1 MTMLNLLDSIPNVLL
16 LGAGPSCCAPSTYH
30 ALACPTLSHMD
41 PYFIKIMDEI
51 KSYLQQLMNTKNDLT
66 VPLSTSGSGGMEATF
81 VNIVE
86 KGDKILVLENGSF
99 SERMIDVSGRLG
111 AEVTALHYEWG
122 TPIDVDEVAAQ
133 LKKEHYK
140 AVAMV
145 YAETSTGILNPME
158 EIGSLVK
165 NTDTLLL
172 VDAVPAL
179 GGIPIKVDEWGID
192 ICYSGSQKC
201 LSCPPGLS
209 PITVSP
215 KAIEVIKNR
224 QTKVPNWY
232 LDMNMIMGYW
242 GGGQSRVYH
251 HTAPINMIYGLYQ
264 ALYNI
269 FDEGVDQVFA
279 RHMAAHHR
287 LIAGIEELGW
297 ELLVDDPRYRLPVV
311 NAVKIPAGVDAA
323 AFRSKLLNDYR
334 IEVGGGYGS
343 LDGKVIRIGLMG
355 YNAQP
360 YNVDRLL
367 TAMKE
372 IIAG

>member
-1 MTMLNLLDSIPNVLL
+1 
-16 LGAGPSCCAPSTYH
+16 
-30 ALACPTLSHMD
+30 
-41 PYFIKIMDEI
+41 
-51 KSYLQQLMNTKNDLT
+51 
-66 VPLSTSGSGGMEATF
+66 
-81 VNIVE
+81 
-86 KGDKILVLENGSF
+86 
-99 SERMIDVSGRLG
+99 
-111 AEVTALHYEWG
+111 
-122 TPIDVDEVAAQ
+122 
-133 LKKEHYK
+133 
-140 AVAMV
+140 
-145 YAETSTGILNPME
+145 
-158 EIGSLVK
+158 
-165 NTDTLLL
+165 
-172 VDAVPAL
+172 
-179 GGIPIKVDEWGID
+179 
-192 ICYSGSQKC
+192 
-201 LSCPPGLS
+201 
-209 PITVSP
+209 
-215 KAIEVIKNR
+215 
-224 QTKVPNWY
+224 
-232 LDMNMIMGYW
+232 MNMIMGYW

-367 TAMKE
+367 AAMKE

>member
-1 MTMLNLLDSIPNVLL
+1 
-16 LGAGPSCCAPSTYH
+16 
-30 ALACPTLSHMD
+30 
-41 PYFIKIMDEI
+41 
-51 KSYLQQLMNTKNDLT
+51 
-66 VPLSTSGSGGMEATF
+66 MEATF

-99 SERMIDVSGRLG
+99 SERMIDVAGRLG
-111 AEVTALHYEWG
+111 AEVTALHYTWG

-133 LKKEHYK
+133 LKKDHYK

-145 YAETSTGILNPME
+145 YAETSTGILNPVE
-158 EIGSLVK
+158 EIGALVK

-224 QTKVPNWY
+224 KTKVPNWY

-251 HTAPINMIYGLYQ
+251 HTAPVNMIYGLYQ

-269 FDEGVDQVFA
+269 FEEGVDKVFA
-279 RHMAAHHR
+279 RHMDAHHR

-297 ELLVDDPRYRLPVV
+297 ELLVEDERYRLPVV

-367 TAMKE
+367 AAMKE